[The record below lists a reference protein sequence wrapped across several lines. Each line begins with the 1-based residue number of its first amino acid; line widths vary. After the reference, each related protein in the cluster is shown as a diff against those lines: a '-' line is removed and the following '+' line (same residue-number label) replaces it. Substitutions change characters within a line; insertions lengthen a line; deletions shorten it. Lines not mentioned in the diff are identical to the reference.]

1 MPSLP
6 YRQLNFIQF
15 KSPVYFT
22 EGSFCLFFFFL
33 NSSNCWV
40 RVCAFILKFGSWA
53 VKPIQSMWSRT
64 TDCIVFVYCV
74 LLPPATCSFTS
85 SHSFQNKSLCFC
97 CCMIVSEGNIFCF
110 CPLWANKSR
119 EGRLSHAGLVHC
131 CSREIMDGSFWTKT
145 FRQFFGQLVWN
156 PFEYE

>member
-22 EGSFCLFFFFL
+22 EGSFCLFFFFKQFKL
-33 NSSNCWV
+33 LSQNMRFYFEVWIMSCETDPEYV
-40 RVCAFILKFGSWA
+40 IKD
-53 VKPIQSMWSRT
+53 

>member
-22 EGSFCLFFFFL
+22 EGSFCLFFFFKQFKL
-33 NSSNCWV
+33 LSQNMRFYFEVWIMSCE
-40 RVCAFILKFGSWA
+40 
-53 VKPIQSMWSRT
+53 
-64 TDCIVFVYCV
+64 TDPEYVIKDDRLHVFVYCV

-131 CSREIMDGSFWTKT
+131 CSQEIMDGSFWTKT

>member
-22 EGSFCLFFFFL
+22 EGSFCLFFFFFKQFKL
-33 NSSNCWV
+33 LSQNMRFYFEVWIMSCETDPEYV
-40 RVCAFILKFGSWA
+40 IKD
-53 VKPIQSMWSRT
+53 
-64 TDCIVFVYCV
+64 DCIVFVYCV

>member
-22 EGSFCLFFFFL
+22 EGSFCLFFFFKQFKL
-33 NSSNCWV
+33 LSQTMRFYFEVWIMSCETDPEYV
-40 RVCAFILKFGSWA
+40 IKD
-53 VKPIQSMWSRT
+53 
-64 TDCIVFVYCV
+64 DCIVFVYCV

>member
-40 RVCAFILKFGSWA
+40 RICAFILKFGSWA

-85 SHSFQNKSLCFC
+85 SFLSEQEPVFLLLYDRKWRQHFLFLSSLSQQEQRRKTLTCWFGSLLFSRNYGWKFLNKNF
-97 CCMIVSEGNIFCF
+97 
-110 CPLWANKSR
+110 
-119 EGRLSHAGLVHC
+119 
-131 CSREIMDGSFWTKT
+131 
-145 FRQFFGQLVWN
+145 
-156 PFEYE
+156 

>member
-22 EGSFCLFFFFL
+22 EGSFCLFFFFKQFKL
-33 NSSNCWV
+33 LSQNMRFYFEVWIMSCETDPEYV
-40 RVCAFILKFGSWA
+40 IKD
-53 VKPIQSMWSRT
+53 
-64 TDCIVFVYCV
+64 DCIVFVYCV

>member
-6 YRQLNFIQF
+6 YHQLNFIQF

-22 EGSFCLFFFFL
+22 ERSFYLFFETLQTAKSEYLRFY
-33 NSSNCWV
+33 
-40 RVCAFILKFGSWA
+40 FGTWA
-53 VKPIQSMWSRT
+53 VKPIQSTWSRT

-74 LLPPATCSFTS
+74 LLPPVTCTFTS

-131 CSREIMDGSFWTKT
+131 CSREIMDGSFWKK
-145 FRQFFGQLVWN
+145 
-156 PFEYE
+156 PF